1 MKKLFYLFLTL
12 FALVGCEN
20 IDEFD
25 QNLSGNPEASEL
37 PQTLYASILNEE
49 DAQDSLQTRTYL
61 NSNKKVVWH
70 AGDEISFFVNDTHG
84 RYKSEGA
91 DGAAHV
97 TFDLVSETTVNVA
110 NPPKYSLAVY
120 PYDETITCER
130 EGDQDKLHVTY
141 PATQTYAGNGF
152 AKGTHLMVSA
162 GTIPDKADNNLQ
174 FRNAC
179 GYLVLKLYG
188 NNTTVKSIALSSRT
202 GNEKIAGAA
211 TIVAKSNAAPVTT
224 MSDGAGSTI
233 TLNCGNEGVTLG
245 TDAASAT
252 EFWFMLPP
260 VTFEGGIKV
269 VVTEADGSTY
279 TKETTKAVTVARNT
293 IKPMAAFHV
302 GSQLYYTTNS
312 GSQLS
317 FTNAFDVSIKDHKYD
332 EAKAKFVVSF
342 HGTLTSIQKDAF
354 KEKDITTIDIP
365 ETVTTIEEA
374 AFYEAANLTALTIPG
389 SVNFIGYD
397 AFYSCTAMT
406 KLTLKPS
413 PTNTTLGM
421 VYSSYVATPRSP
433 FYASPLQSIHIN
445 RQVVELNQD
454 GKEIT
459 DFSSVVGMFNL
470 EEDEQLE
477 DIVIGEQLVNIP
489 DKMFGVPGITSIT
502 IPSTVQSIGAYT
514 FTYAKYLNTIVFE
527 ESAEP
532 IKIKTISKSIEAL
545 PFARCPLTSITLN
558 REVSYLDKDGN
569 AYTPTAANHGVFST
583 DSKSDYLIDGY
594 DELECDVTIG
604 PNVRTIHPYMF
615 SELHVKNVTMADGVT
630 SIGEGAFYN
639 CDKLINI
646 TIAGTVNSIA
656 NDVFYDSDNLS
667 SVSFLPSPT
676 NTALNM
682 GYQMNAFANQ
692 VGPFSDASL
701 TQVKLNRNINYTL
714 YEEGE
719 LDDDGEA
726 LFSGSN
732 NSFSVEMGNQVTT
745 IPPYMFAYSG
755 ITSVNIPVSVTAIQ
769 TNAFRDCKNLQTVVI
784 EPSSEHIRISVQSKK
799 DMGVWSTNGTFYQ
812 SPLRTIKLGR
822 HIDYYSYDDETML
835 SPNSSS
841 NGVFAKFSTPS
852 DYTTEVEIGSN
863 VDAIHNF
870 MFYNVPMQH
879 VTIPARVDAIGMG
892 AFYCSTLKNVTCEG
906 SVPPALDTDAFN
918 STSLDNIYIP
928 AGSWNSYVYSGK
940 GWSTYQTKLRDPQRS
955 QQ

>member
-61 NSNKKVVWH
+61 NNNKKVVWH
-70 AGDEISFFVNDTHG
+70 ADDEISFFVSNTHG

-120 PYDETITCER
+120 PYDETFTCER
-130 EGDQDKLHVTY
+130 EGDQDKIHVTY
-141 PATQTYAGNGF
+141 PATQTYAGNSF

-162 GTIPDKADNNLQ
+162 GTIPGKADNNLQ

-188 NNTTVKSIALSSRT
+188 NNTKVKSIALSSRT

-224 MSDGAGSTI
+224 MSDAAGSTV
-233 TLNCGNEGVTLG
+233 TLNCGDEGVTLG
-245 TDAASAT
+245 TDAANAT

-279 TKETTKAVTVARNT
+279 TKETTKAVTIARNT

-312 GSQLS
+312 GNQLS
-317 FTNAFDVSIKDHKYD
+317 FTNAFDASIKDHKYD

-354 KEKDITTIDIP
+354 KQKDITTIDIP

-397 AFYSCTAMT
+397 AFYSCTAVT
-406 KLTLKPS
+406 NLELEPS

-421 VYSSYVATPRSP
+421 VYSSYIATPRSP
-433 FYASPLQSIHIN
+433 FWASPLQSIHIN
-445 RQVVELNQD
+445 RQVVLLDTD
-454 GKEIT
+454 GDEIT
-459 DFSSVVGMFNL
+459 EISEETPGLFNL
-470 EEDEQLE
+470 KEDEQINE
-477 DIVIGEQLVNIP
+477 VIIGEQLVNIP
-489 DKMFGVPGITSIT
+489 DMMFGTLGITSIT
-502 IPSTVQSIGAYT
+502 IPSTVQSIGVRV
-514 FTYAKYLNTIVFE
+514 FGYAEHLHTIVFE
-527 ESAEP
+527 ESTEP
-532 IKIKTISKSIEAL
+532 IKITTYSTNEL
-545 PFARCPLTSITLN
+545 PFRNCPLTSITLN
-558 REVSYLDKDGN
+558 REVINIDSDGN
-569 AYTPTAANHGVFST
+569 VFVPDDSGDGVFSPFL
-583 DSKSDYLIDGY
+583 SYVPDYNN
-594 DELECDVTIG
+594 LECTVNIG
-604 PNVRTIHPYMF
+604 ANVRTILPYMF
-615 SELHVKNVTMADGVT
+615 SELQVKNVTMADGVT

-639 CDKLINI
+639 CKKLTNI

-656 NDVFYDSDNLS
+656 NDVFFNCYDLS

-682 GYQMNAFANQ
+682 GYQMNALANQ

-701 TQVKLNRNINYTL
+701 QQVILNRNINYTL
-714 YEEGE
+714 YEEGG

-726 LFSGSN
+726 LFSGGD
-732 NSFSVEMGNQVTT
+732 NSFSVEMGNQVT
-745 IPPYMFAYSG
+745 IVPPYMFAYSG

-769 TNAFRDCKNLQTVVI
+769 TNAFRDCENLQTVVI
-784 EPSSEHIRISVQSKK
+784 EPSSEHIRISVQAQVQSSSY
-799 DMGVWSTNGTFYQ
+799 VSTYGTFYQ
-812 SPLRTIKLGR
+812 SPLRTIQLGR
-822 HIDYYSYDDETML
+822 HIDYYSYDDATMI
-835 SPNSSS
+835 SPSTYSS
-841 NGVFAKFSTPS
+841 GVFAKSSTPT
-852 DYTTEVEIGSN
+852 DYTAEVEIGSN

-879 VTIPARVDAIGMG
+879 VTIPAQVDAIGEG

-906 SVPPALDTDAFN
+906 SVPPRLDTNVFN
-918 STSLDNIYIP
+918 LDYLETIYIP
-928 AGSWNSYVYSGK
+928 AGSKSSYIYSGK
-940 GWSTYQTKLRDPQRS
+940 GWSTYQYRLREQ
-955 QQ
+955 